1 MKKIFLSLL
10 FFCALSNTALAQDKV
25 QEKKSKDPV
34 YLAKTELAE
43 LVKEIPLES
52 SLENGLISLLT
63 YKHETLAKATTDTER
78 NQVYETMKSK
88 IDGSLTPEQLKK
100 LKSNKKLYENFL
112 LTKKGTN
119 QNSRCFSV
127 PSIKSGLFFI
137 ILLLLL

>member
-34 YLAKTELAE
+34 ALAKTELAE

-78 NQVYETMKSK
+78 NQVYETKKSK
-88 IDGSLTPEQLKK
+88 IDGSITPEQLKK
-100 LKSNKKLYENFL
+100 LKSNKKLYENL
-112 LTKKGTN
+112 
-119 QNSRCFSV
+119 
-127 PSIKSGLFFI
+127 IK
-137 ILLLLL
+137 